1 MRRVF
6 SSFGPFTISVPVYVE
21 IHSVRRRE
29 KKVVKLQS
37 ILYIYGWDLLLSSWH
52 LPVGTTYLGIYM
64 WNLLWFWLLWE
75 NGGVNTRK
83 KWVFSFGK
91 YFLCKVFFKL
101 KKKILM
107 NFPCLGGFRFNL
119 QFYCL
124 CIYFFILFSH
134 FVVMVFI
141 IYLMKYNK

>member
-6 SSFGPFTISVPVYVE
+6 SSFGPFTMWVPVWVE

-29 KKVVKLQS
+29 KKWSNYSQFCIFMVQN
-37 ILYIYGWDLLLSSWH
+37 LLLLDT
-52 LPVGTTYLGIYM
+52 LPMGTTHLGIYM